1 MFRILRSV
9 KGHLAAL
16 ARTFDPD
23 TLTVAQAAEAI
34 SLLAAIEKAAAGL
47 RLLLARRVDNESLWG
62 DTGDR
67 SAADWLARQTGQ
79 SAGDAA
85 RDLECSR
92 RLQELPD
99 ASDAVRNGEL
109 SPDQAKAVADGA
121 SADPSAERELLD
133 TARRGS
139 LGELNRKAKARK
151 AAALGDDEA
160 RARAAHRNRS
170 FTSGTNAMG
179 EGWGRFNGPAHQV
192 ALLNAQLKPFLERAF
207 ALARRQGRR
216 ERGDALA
223 YDALMAFAGIVDL
236 DLADDGTATEPSADR
251 SAADRAPQPASRAST
266 DPSGSADARPRSPS
280 AGAAGR
286 TSHPASGG
294 STGPSGST
302 DGAPRSSQG
311 PSTGEGVAAG
321 RAPQRATGRDPDEP
335 GGAGSTP
342 ARTDAGTAP
351 SPPGPGDGEHA
362 GAVARQDATGPR
374 VRTGRGDSGAAPLT
388 LLDGLDDFDGADDG
402 DGSAAVPGG
411 PPRAPDPGPPP
422 PSGVAPSSA
431 PRPTSPSTAP
441 SLRPK
446 REPIRPDVKLIVRI
460 DGTALKRGHTLP
472 GELCD
477 LHGFGPVSV
486 ADVKALLPD
495 AAIDFVITNGRDV
508 FNVTHL
514 GRRTTARQQV
524 VLDLLNIGC
533 TREGCNATQHLQVD
547 HRIDWHKIKVTE
559 LVNLDWL
566 CPHCHRLK
574 THDGWQLE
582 PGTGKRPMRP
592 PGQQPWLEAGG
603 DPAVGPP
610 QHAA

>member
-47 RLLLARRVDNESLWG
+47 RLLLARRVDNQSLWG
-62 DTGDR
+62 ESGER

-79 SAGDAA
+79 STNDAA

-92 RLQELPD
+92 RLQALPE

-121 SADPSAERELLD
+121 AADPAAEQELLD

-139 LGELNRKAKARK
+139 LGELNRKAKSRK

-207 ALARRQGRR
+207 AGARRKGRR
-216 ERGDALA
+216 ERADALA

-236 DLADDGTATEPSADR
+236 DLDGPGSATESSAASGDGTQDSPPRSADTPSGDGAQDAPPR
-251 SAADRAPQPASRAST
+251 STATASGDGVGAPAGHSNAGGDAPDAGSQPTGGRETAATSGARRARTPGAQQGTRPHAEGASDGQDATAPQ
-266 DPSGSADARPRSPS
+266 SP
-280 AGAAGR
+280 
-286 TSHPASGG
+286 
-294 STGPSGST
+294 
-302 DGAPRSSQG
+302 
-311 PSTGEGVAAG
+311 AG
-321 RAPQRATGRDPDEP
+321 RAA
-335 GGAGSTP
+335 AAS
-342 ARTDAGTAP
+342 
-351 SPPGPGDGEHA
+351 
-362 GAVARQDATGPR
+362 
-374 VRTGRGDSGAAPLT
+374 APLT
-388 LLDGLDDFDGADDG
+388 LLDGLDGEGLDGLDG
-402 DGSAAVPGG
+402 DGLDGDGLDGDADDLAAGSGTPRGPGPGSAG
-411 PPRAPDPGPPP
+411 PPGAAPPSPPGSTSAPPP
-422 PSGVAPSSA
+422 
-431 PRPTSPSTAP
+431 
-441 SLRPK
+441 LRPK

-460 DGTALKRGHTLP
+460 DGSALQRGHTVP

-508 FNVTHL
+508 FNVSHL
-514 GRRTTARQQV
+514 GRHATARQQV

-533 TREGCNATQHLQVD
+533 SREGCGATQHLQVD

-559 LVNLDWL
+559 LANLDWL
-566 CPHCHRLK
+566 CPHDHRLK
-574 THDGWQLE
+574 THEGWQLE
-582 PGTGKRPMRP
+582 PGTGKRPMCP
-592 PGQQPWLEAGG
+592 PGQQPWLEGAET
-603 DPAVGPP
+603 PATGTPP
-610 QHAA
+610 HAA